1 MIETYIICGFISV
14 KFKRHLVFSTSYVHV
29 SVAVLIYERFK
40 FLEYLCIYIHR
51 CLHSTQIYYIHV
63 PYKSAGWVE
72 KGSAPM
78 IFD

>member
-1 MIETYIICGFISV
+1 MLDTYIICGFISV
-14 KFKRHLVFSTSYVHV
+14 EFKRHLVYSTSHVHV
-29 SVAVLIYERFK
+29 SVADLFTRGSCFWNICV
-40 FLEYLCIYIHR
+40 YIHR

-63 PYKSAGWVE
+63 PYKCAGWVE